1 MKRMAMN
8 LMAFAVIAAGSSM
21 LAGNANATESIAPVG
36 GNTCTAGNGASCS
49 GVNCCA
55 DATACWANCP

>member
-8 LMAFAVIAAGSSM
+8 LMAFAVIAAGGSM
-21 LAGNANATESIAPVG
+21 LAGSANAVEPIAPG

-49 GVNCCA
+49 GSNCCA